1 MFNWLPRRY
10 YISLIIFFN
19 EWSSRFLSE
28 VCTSFDRRRSKLMY
42 VIKTRSCIFHACI
55 FFAINY
61 YCLTSYK
68 ILSFLTAFIYF
79 CQIDDVL
86 LQSKSNLGTNRT
98 QSLRHEVTFCHFFCS
113 VSDRLSWMKTAWN
126 QNYRFLGFSWRTSFI
141 LSLNFDTD
149 PYKRFP

>member
-10 YISLIIFFN
+10 YISLIFFFN

-28 VCTSFDRRRSKLMY
+28 VCTSFDRRRSKLMH
-42 VIKTRSCIFHACI
+42 VTKQDRVFSLLSIIIAWQ
-55 FFAINY
+55 AITY
-61 YCLTSYK
+61 

-98 QSLRHEVTFCHFFCS
+98 QSLRHEVTCHFFCS

-126 QNYRFLGFSWRTSFI
+126 QNYRFLAFSWRTSFMR
-141 LSLNFDTD
+141 SLNFYTD
-149 PYKRFP
+149 LYKRFP

>member
-10 YISLIIFFN
+10 YISLIFFFN

-55 FFAINY
+55 LFSINY
-61 YCLTSYK
+61 YCLTSYN

-79 CQIDDVL
+79 CQFDDVL

-98 QSLRHEVTFCHFFCS
+98 QSLRHEVTCHFFCS

-126 QNYRFLGFSWRTSFI
+126 QNYRFLAFSWRTSFKR
-141 LSLNFDTD
+141 SLNFYTD
-149 PYKRFP
+149 LYKRFP